1 MKMDWKSL
9 GYERQYKNGRLR
21 WIPGQVHE
29 ASQDEEPTAQVD
41 SKPL

>member
-21 WIPGQVHE
+21 WVP
-29 ASQDEEPTAQVD
+29 EEVYKD
-41 SKPL
+41 SKDEDTAS

>member
-21 WIPGQVHE
+21 WVPKEVYQK
-29 ASQDEEPTAQVD
+29 AQDEEPSA
-41 SKPL
+41 

>member
-21 WIPGQVHE
+21 WVPKQVYKT
-29 ASQDEEPTAQVD
+29 SQDED
-41 SKPL
+41 SAS

>member
-21 WIPGQVHE
+21 WVPKEVYE
-29 ASQDEEPTAQVD
+29 RRENKDTSTQVD
-41 SKPL
+41 SQPL